1 MQMNALLDN
10 LLQILKAEISFYQ
23 SLQSILQQQRQ
34 AIINCEVKSLKK
46 TAERKEAFLS
56 KSTNFEAQRTK
67 VMAKL
72 AEVLAV
78 PQSKLTLKKIIR
90 LIQEP
95 YASELRKVR
104 AEITAVLEEIRK
116 TNQDNLELFR
126 HSHRLVQSSL
136 ALLNKCILNGSVYY
150 PSGKI
155 QNVPLNG
162 TLLSG
167 EI

>member
-1 MQMNALLDN
+1 MNALLDN

-23 SLQSILQQQRQ
+23 SLQSILQQQRR
-34 AIINCEVKSLKK
+34 AIINCDVQSLKK
-46 TAERKEAFLS
+46 TTDRKEEFLS
-56 KSTNFEAQRTK
+56 RSTQLEAQRTK

-72 AEVLAV
+72 AELLAV
-78 PQSKLTLKKIIR
+78 PKSKLTLKEITR

-95 YASELRKVR
+95 YASDLLNVR
-104 AEITAVLEEIRK
+104 TDLTAVLERIHK
-116 TNQDNLELFR
+116 TNQDNLNLFR
-126 HSHRLVQSSL
+126 HAQRWVQSSL

-150 PSGKI
+150 ASGKI
-155 QNVPLNG
+155 QHTSLNG

>member
-1 MQMNALLDN
+1 MNALLDN
-10 LLQILKAEISFYQ
+10 LLQILKAEINFYQ
-23 SLQSILQQQRQ
+23 SLQSILQHQRR

-46 TAERKEAFLS
+46 TADRKEAFLS
-56 KSTNFEAQRTK
+56 RSTRLEAQRTK

-72 AEVLAV
+72 AEVLVV

-95 YASELRKVR
+95 HASELRNVR
-104 AEITAVLEEIRK
+104 AEIKAVLERIRK
-116 TNQDNLELFR
+116 TNQDNLDLFR

-150 PSGKI
+150 SSGKI
-155 QNVPLNG
+155 QNAPLNG